1 MAAQTD
7 IPPNV
12 TDDFKAYLFRYRDGN
27 LNSTILYALLHGIYT
42 GILAVTLWN
51 MSINKCWPI
60 RRALIIVIIVLYA
73 LTTINFATTWL
84 YIQRAFIDN
93 GQSFW
98 TEYLKL
104 NVAPAA
110 YLETGITSSMST
122 VLADIYMIWCC
133 WMVWGRFWPIVLLPS
148 LSLVSAMV
156 FKVFEIYCAYSD
168 ASWPGSYPVLYLSF
182 VLGTTLWC
190 TLLIILRILT
200 ATGVRRGV
208 GGRLEVFGRFIG
220 VLVESYALY
229 SISLILSLAY
239 FIRNDFN
246 LYYFSVVAGIAK
258 GVAPTLLIGRA
269 AAGHTRPNEEHDE
282 TLVVSAIRFQM
293 FSRPPQSFT
302 STFQESTTQNAV
314 LETDIEAQP
323 GVSNYPVFIVERTQ

>member
-7 IPPNV
+7 IPPSL

-60 RRALIIVIIVLYA
+60 RRALIVVVIVLYA
-73 LTTINFATTWL
+73 LTTINFAATWL

-104 NVAPAA
+104 AVAQAA

-122 VLADIYMIWCC
+122 VLADLYMIWCC
-133 WMVWGRFWPIVLLPS
+133 WMVWGRFWPIVLLPI
-148 LSLVSAMV
+148 LSLISAMGKL
-156 FKVFEIYCAYSD
+156 FKVFEIYFAYFD
-168 ASWPGSYPVLYLSF
+168 ASWGAYPILYLSF
-182 VLGTTLWC
+182 ILATTLWC
-190 TLLIILRILT
+190 TLLIIFRILT
-200 ATGVRRGV
+200 VTGVRRGV
-208 GGRLEVFGRFIG
+208 GGRLKVFGRFIG
-220 VLVESYALY
+220 VLVESSALY
-229 SISLILSLAY
+229 SIALILSLAC
-239 FIRNDFN
+239 FIRNDFR
-246 LYYFSVVAGIAK
+246 LYYFGVIAGIAK

-293 FSRPPQSFT
+293 FSRPLQPF
-302 STFQESTTQNAV
+302 STFQESTIQNAV
-314 LETDIEAQP
+314 LETDIEAGRSDRISP
-323 GVSNYPVFIVERTQ
+323 S